1 MCDNSASSLHWQST
15 ILIFAAVALPVTV
28 VVGLKGPEF
37 WITGVESGLVI
48 GGAAA
53 GIFYFATGGSI
64 MGALVGD
71 SLSIVQNAICGVE
84 HAIFGDDSN

>member
-1 MCDNSASSLHWQST
+1 MCDNSSSGLHWQST

-28 VVGLKGPEF
+28 VVGMKGPEF

-53 GIFYFATGGSI
+53 GIFYFATGGTFSI
-64 MGALVGD
+64 VGD
-71 SLSIVQNAICGVE
+71 AASIFQTAVCGIE
-84 HAIFGDDSN
+84 HAIFGS

>member
-1 MCDNSASSLHWQST
+1 MCDNTASGLHWQST
-15 ILIFAAVALPVTV
+15 LLIFGAVALPVTV
-28 VVGLKGPEF
+28 VVGLKGPEY

-64 MGALVGD
+64 IGAFASD
-71 SLSIVQNAICGVE
+71 AASIFQTTVCGIE
-84 HAIFGDDSN
+84 HAIFGS